1 MFSVIAGVLLG
12 SCDELPSGP
21 EAHCDEGSAC
31 RDSDCDFI
39 CDLTEGIEERR
50 DTDHDGTPDYLD
62 NDSDDDGIRD
72 REEAGDEDR
81 LTPPADRDKNGLED
95 YRDPA
100 YPLHF
105 RPQNHDA
112 SMDATLP
119 EPDAGHDAGRDA
131 GHDADH
137 DGTKDP
143 TGGQPYET
151 LGHALCGGIEVP
163 ESACTTGEPGE
174 LACDGL
180 DNDCD
185 GRVDNDLQC
194 GCTPG
199 AARSCFVGP
208 YGRRNLGACQS
219 GVQHCIGGEN
229 AHWGPCEGSTGPSEE
244 RCDGID
250 NDCDGCSDELSACSP
265 SLHCPGPGDP
275 RVPHAQPFVPYLLD
289 AARFYAGP
297 DAVSYRFAIRGSP
310 CDRMFQRIDPSADA
324 ESGKQSYVLRYSS
337 ATQAEVVFTL
347 SGSYAV
353 ELTVVTRDG
362 AELRCSFVVHVRA
375 PGIRVELCW
384 DKTGPSAQQTG
395 DAVDLDLH
403 LAKHDVTQQFE
414 TGTDCYWQTCRGA
427 AGLWGYANTTPLE
440 TCTGPA
446 AQNFQTYN
454 ALAFCPN
461 PRLDADNRLDARS
474 RNVYITENINL
485 DVPKPGDQFRV
496 AVLYKANVL
505 SDVHLDD
512 AGSSASTDTRA
523 WVNVYCEGDLL
534 GTFGGDP
541 EQPHDPDAIQLSAP
555 GMLWRVADV
564 AVSNAGCEISPLR
577 DPLTQ
582 RGYWVTSHD
591 FSYGEP

>member
-1 MFSVIAGVLLG
+1 VAFSALAGGLLG
-12 SCDELPSGP
+12 ACEELPP
-21 EAHCDEGSAC
+21 EDRHCDEGSVC

-50 DTDHDGTPDYLD
+50 DTDHDGMPDYLD
-62 NDSDDDGIRD
+62 TDSDDDGIRD
-72 REEAGDEDR
+72 RDEAGDEDR
-81 LTPPADRDKNGLED
+81 QSPPVDRDKNSVDD
-95 YRDPA
+95 YRDSK

-105 RPQNHDA
+105 RPQSRDA
-112 SMDATLP
+112 GWDAAP
-119 EPDAGHDAGRDA
+119 ADPDAGHDAGHDA
-131 GHDADH
+131 GALS
-137 DGTKDP
+137 P
-143 TGGQPYET
+143 TGGPPYEMQ
-151 LGHALCGGIEVP
+151 GIAQCGGLDVP
-163 ESACTTGEPGE
+163 ESGCTEGEPGE

-185 GRVDNDLQC
+185 GRVDNDAEC
-194 GCTPG
+194 GCTLG

-208 YGRRNLGACQS
+208 HGRRNLGACQS
-219 GVQHCIGGEN
+219 GVQRCIGEEFP
-229 AHWGPCEGSTGPSEE
+229 HWGACEGTVGPSEE
-244 RCDGID
+244 RCDGVD
-250 NDCDGCSDELSACSP
+250 NDCDGCSDELSSCS
-265 SLHCPGPGDP
+265 STVSCPGPADP
-275 RVPHAQPFVPYLLD
+275 RVPDARPFVPYLLD
-289 AARFYAGP
+289 AKRFFAGP
-297 DAVSYRFAIRGSP
+297 EALSYRFAIRGSP
-310 CDRMFQRIDPSADA
+310 CDRMFQRIDPAADA
-324 ESGKQSYVLRYSS
+324 ESGKQSYVLQYKN

-347 SGSYAV
+347 SGSFTV
-353 ELTVVTRDG
+353 ELTIVTREG
-362 AELRCSFVVHVRA
+362 TTLRCSFVVHVRA

-403 LAKHDVTQQFE
+403 LAKHGVTEQFE
-414 TGTDCYWQTCRGA
+414 SNVDCYWQSCRGA
-427 AGLWGYANTTPLE
+427 EGLWGYASTTPLDS
-440 TCTGPA
+440 CTGPA
-446 AQNFQTYN
+446 AQNFQTYR
-454 ALAFCPN
+454 ALGFCPN

-474 RNVYITENINL
+474 RTVYITENINL

-505 SDVHLDD
+505 SDLHMED
-512 AGSSASTDTRA
+512 AGTVANIDTRA

-541 EQPHDPDAIQLSAP
+541 EQQFDPDAIQLSSP

-582 RGYWVTSHD
+582 RGYWVTSQD